1 MKNYEFPIFKTK
13 TPGVTQTFH
22 LDDPVERKKYFEAK
36 AGEEIEKLK
45 TYLEKNTFVGFLLG
59 PKNSGKGTYCK
70 LFKEAVGEKH
80 VRHISVGDIVRSIHK
95 DFKDEAKKAELL
107 EYLKKNYRGLVPLN
121 DAIDALLGR
130 NTTTLLPTEII
141 LTLVEREIAGS
152 EKKAIFI
159 DGFPRSLDQISY
171 SLFFRALMGYRDD
184 QDFFTF
190 IDVPESVID
199 ERMKYRVVCPVC
211 QTPRS
216 IKLLKTKE
224 VKYDAE
230 KKEIYLICDNAECK
244 KARLVGKEGDKL
256 GIEPL
261 RERIE
266 ADKEVMKTLLRLEGV
281 PKIYLRNALPVSE
294 AKNNVDEY
302 ELTPA
307 YRYEIDEKTNSVT
320 TIQEPWVIQDD
331 ERVPS
336 YSLLPSAIV
345 LSLIKQLVAILPT

>member
-159 DGFPRSLDQISY
+159 DGFPRSLDQI
-171 SLFFRALMGYRDD
+171 A
-184 QDFFTF
+184 
-190 IDVPESVID
+190 
-199 ERMKYRVVCPVC
+199 
-211 QTPRS
+211 
-216 IKLLKTKE
+216 
-224 VKYDAE
+224 
-230 KKEIYLICDNAECK
+230 
-244 KARLVGKEGDKL
+244 
-256 GIEPL
+256 
-261 RERIE
+261 
-266 ADKEVMKTLLRLEGV
+266 
-281 PKIYLRNALPVSE
+281 
-294 AKNNVDEY
+294 
-302 ELTPA
+302 
-307 YRYEIDEKTNSVT
+307 
-320 TIQEPWVIQDD
+320 
-331 ERVPS
+331 
-336 YSLLPSAIV
+336 
-345 LSLIKQLVAILPT
+345 